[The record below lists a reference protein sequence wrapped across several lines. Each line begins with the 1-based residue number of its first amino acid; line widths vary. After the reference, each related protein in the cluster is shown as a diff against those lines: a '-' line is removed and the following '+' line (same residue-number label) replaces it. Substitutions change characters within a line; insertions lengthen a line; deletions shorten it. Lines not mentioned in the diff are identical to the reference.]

1 MKRSR
6 SVLAV
11 LGLGMVIVGCQ
22 SPQQRIAGKEDL
34 LTAAGFKYLPAN
46 TPQRLASF
54 QQLPPHVFSQQIRYG
69 RVFYVYPDPTVCACL
84 YVGDRNAYATYRKY
98 VFEKQLAG
106 EQAMTANEMAM
117 SWDWGPW
124 GGWPYGWYY

>member
-6 SVLAV
+6 SGLAV
-11 LGLGMVIVGCQ
+11 LALGMVIVGCQ
-22 SPQQRIAGKEDL
+22 SPQQRITGKEDL
-34 LTAAGFKYLPAN
+34 LAAAGFKYLPAI

-54 QQLPPHVFSQQIRYG
+54 QQLPPHMFSRQIRDG
-69 RVFYVYPDPTVCACL
+69 RVFYVYPDPTVCGCL
-84 YVGDRNAYATYRKY
+84 YVGDQNAYATYRKY
-98 VFEKQLAG
+98 AFEKQLAS

>member
-1 MKRSR
+1 MKQIEAT
-6 SVLAV
+6 LTL
-11 LGLGMVIVGCQ
+11 LGLSLLLAACQ
-22 SPQQRIAGKEDL
+22 TPQQNIAGKEDL
-34 LTAAGFKYLPAN
+34 LAAAGFKYLPAN
-46 TPQRLASF
+46 TPQRQSALL
-54 QQLPPHVFSQQIRYG
+54 QLPPHMFSQQIRDG

-84 YVGDRNAYATYRKY
+84 YVGDQTAYGTYRKY
-98 VFEKQLAG
+98 VFERKLAS